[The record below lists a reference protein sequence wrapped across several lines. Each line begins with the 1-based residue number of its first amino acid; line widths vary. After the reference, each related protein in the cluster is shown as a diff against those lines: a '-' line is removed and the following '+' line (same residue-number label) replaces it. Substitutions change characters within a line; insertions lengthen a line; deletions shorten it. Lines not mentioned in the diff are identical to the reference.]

1 MRTLVVV
8 ENLSLD
14 GVMQA
19 PGRAD
24 EDERGGFTHGGWAS
38 RMLENDPEVVQASL
52 GDSRPGNGT
61 EMLFGRRTYL
71 DLVGHWLS
79 TPDPNPFTEILRTTR
94 KYVASTTLTDP
105 LPHPASTLLQG
116 DAVAAVRSLKA
127 DGDGELVV
135 LGSGNLVRQLAAA
148 GLVDQYQLT
157 VLPVVLGAGTRLF
170 GDTHTEL
177 EPIRTQA
184 FPSGA
189 VVARYRV
196 VGGDR

>member
-1 MRTLVVV
+1 VRTLVVV

-24 EDERGGFTHGGWAS
+24 EDERGGFTYGGWAS
-38 RMLENDPEVVQASL
+38 RMLEKDPEVVQASL

-105 LPHPASTLLQG
+105 LPHPASTLLDG
-116 DAVAAVRSLKA
+116 DAVEAVRSLKA

-135 LGSGNLVRQLAAA
+135 LGSGDLVRRLAAA

-157 VLPVVLGAGTRLF
+157 ILPVVLGQGTRLF

>member
-135 LGSGNLVRQLAAA
+135 LGSGDLVRRLAAA